1 MTPRSAPRGG
11 PPRSPK
17 PARPPRKKTAAKGK
31 AAVFDAPAALPADE
45 PRTLRLG
52 MVAGATP
59 GKWIDAWQERMPH
72 VPVEVVHLDLAT
84 QREALL
90 ADRVDLALIRLPIER
105 DELSVIALYDEIAVV
120 FCSADSALTAADEL
134 DPSDLDGE
142 VVLVPRDAVYDLDL
156 PGTVA
161 PAFDAPVDTADAV
174 ATVAAGVGILILPL
188 SLARLHHRK
197 DATHRPLR
205 GAPTSSVALA
215 WPTARTTADVET
227 FIGIVRGRT
236 ANSSRA

>member
-1 MTPRSAPRGG
+1 MRPG
-11 PPRSPK
+11 
-17 PARPPRKKTAAKGK
+17 RPPRKKSPPKGK
-31 AAVFDAPAALPADE
+31 PVVFDAPAPVSVDEE

-72 VPVEVVHLDLAT
+72 VPVEVVPLEIAT

-90 ADRVDLALIRLPIER
+90 ADQVDLALVRLPIVR
-105 DELSVIALYDEIAVV
+105 DELSAIALYDEMAVV

-134 DPSDLDGE
+134 DASDLEGE
-142 VVLVPRDAVYDLDL
+142 VLIVPQDAVYDLEI

-161 PAFDAPVDTADAV
+161 PAFDPPVDTADAV

-215 WPTARTTADVET
+215 WKTARTTADVEA

-236 ANSSRA
+236 ANSSRD

>member
-1 MTPRSAPRGG
+1 MTPRKAPRGG
-11 PPRSPK
+11 PPRSMK
-17 PARPPRKKTAAKGK
+17 PGRPPRKKSPPKGTPV
-31 AAVFDAPAALPADE
+31 VFDAPEPGSAEEE

-59 GKWIDAWQERMPH
+59 GKWIDAWRERMPH
-72 VPVEVVHLDLAT
+72 VPVEVVPLEIAT

-90 ADRVDLALIRLPIER
+90 ADRVDLALVRLPLDR
-105 DELSVIALYDEIAVV
+105 DQLSAIALYDEIAVV
-120 FCSADSALTAADEL
+120 FCSVDSALTAAEEL
-134 DPSDLDGE
+134 DPSDLEGE
-142 VVLVPRDAVYDLDL
+142 VVIVPQDAVYDLEL

-161 PAFDAPVDTADAV
+161 PAFDPPVDTADAV

-197 DATHRPLR
+197 DAAHRPLR
-205 GAPTSSVALA
+205 GAPASSVALA

-236 ANSSRA
+236 ENSSR